1 MRIDK
6 YRELL
11 LEYNKVMNL
20 TAITE
25 KREIEVKHFAD
36 SLAPLTLGII
46 KDGMSIVDVG
56 SGAGF
61 PGMPIKIAMEGVS
74 VTLIDA
80 LDKRVRFL
88 NTVATELGLE
98 KISCVHKRA
107 EEAGQDAEMRESFD
121 VALSRAVAPLD
132 ILSEYCLP
140 LVKTD
145 GYFIALKGPTP
156 ESEVSEA
163 MEAIKIL
170 GGDKPVIKQMLLPD
184 GIVHTAVV
192 IKKTA
197 QTPIK
202 YPRKSG
208 KPAKSPI
215 KA

>member
-1 MRIDK
+1 
-6 YRELL
+6 
-11 LEYNKVMNL
+11 MNL

-25 KREIEVKHFAD
+25 KRDIEVKHFAD
-36 SLAPLTLGII
+36 SLYPLTLGII
-46 KDGMSIVDVG
+46 KEGMSVADVG

-80 LDKRVRFL
+80 LEKRVRFL
-88 NTVATELGLE
+88 NTVVTELSLE

-107 EEAGQDAEMRESFD
+107 EEAGQDELMRESFD
-121 VALSRAVAPLD
+121 VAMSRAVAPLD

-140 LVKTD
+140 LVKVG

-156 ESEVSEA
+156 ENEVNAAAEA
-163 MEAIKIL
+163 VKIL
-170 GGDKPVIKQMLLPD
+170 GGEVPVIKEMLLPD

-197 QTPIK
+197 PTPMK

-215 KA
+215 K

>member
-1 MRIDK
+1 MRLDR

-11 LEYNKVMNL
+11 LEYNNVMNL

-36 SLAPLTLGII
+36 SLSPLTLGII
-46 KDGMSIVDVG
+46 KDGMSVADVG

-80 LDKRVRFL
+80 QDKRVRFL
-88 NTVATELGLE
+88 NTVAAELGLE

-107 EEAGQDAEMRESFD
+107 EEAGQDSLMRESFD
-121 VALSRAVAPLD
+121 VALSRAVAPLQ

-140 LVKTD
+140 LVKIG
-145 GYFIALKGPTP
+145 GYFIALKGPMP
-156 ESEVSEA
+156 ENEVNEA
-163 MEAIKIL
+163 AEAIKTL
-170 GGDKPVIKQMLLPD
+170 GGDAPDIKKMLLPD

-192 IKKTA
+192 IKKTSP
-197 QTPIK
+197 TPMK

-215 KA
+215 K

>member
-1 MRIDK
+1 MRLDK

-25 KREIEVKHFAD
+25 KRDIEVKHFAD
-36 SLAPLTLGII
+36 SLSPLTLGII
-46 KDGMSIVDVG
+46 KEGMSVADVG

-107 EEAGQDAEMRESFD
+107 EEAGQDELMRESFD
-121 VALSRAVAPLD
+121 VAMSRAVAPLD

-140 LVKTD
+140 LVKVG

-156 ESEVSEA
+156 ENEVNA
-163 MEAIKIL
+163 ATEAIKIL
-170 GGDKPVIKQMLLPD
+170 GGDVPVIKEMPLPD
-184 GIVHTAVV
+184 GIVHTVV
-192 IKKTA
+192 IIKKTA
-197 QTPIK
+197 STPMK

-215 KA
+215 K